1 VAGRE
6 RQESPGWTDAKTVFL
21 LGPTYANFSEE
32 APVRLMRC
40 FRQLA
45 VDRYRPSATR
55 DDPARK

>member
-1 VAGRE
+1 VWPAANARKARDGPTR
-6 RQESPGWTDAKTVFL
+6 VFL